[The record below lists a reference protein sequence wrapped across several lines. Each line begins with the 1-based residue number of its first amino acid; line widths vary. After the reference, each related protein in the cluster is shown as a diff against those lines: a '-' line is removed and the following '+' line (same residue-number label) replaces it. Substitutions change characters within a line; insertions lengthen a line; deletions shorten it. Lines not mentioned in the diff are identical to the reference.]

1 MGCSCVKP
9 KIKMDFS
16 EFNKKYNEDIS
27 NDKKVYKFNNKR
39 DEGIGDE
46 GLKIF
51 CTFDLKFLERLYLSY
66 NAISNID
73 CFEDMELPKLIV
85 LDLSHNKIKNINIF
99 AKVKYPLERL
109 DLCFNE
115 INNID
120 IFKEEETLPKLNSLF
135 LSNNDINFDDEKIK
149 KILEKFNERIKKNK
163 GKDMEYKNDESYSD
177 ILKRLKTL
185 NDKIKSNIGIYDK
198 KAISRLKT
206 LKDSNGINNEE
217 LNKIIDGISLLSSSE
232 QKDEN
237 NNID

>member
-1 MGCSCVKP
+1 MGCSCGKP
-9 KIKMDFS
+9 KINMDFS
-16 EFNKKYNEDIS
+16 EFNKKYDEDIS
-27 NDKKVYKFNNKR
+27 NDKKLYKFNNKR

-163 GKDMEYKNDESYSD
+163 RYG
-177 ILKRLKTL
+177 IQKR
-185 NDKIKSNIGIYDK
+185 
-198 KAISRLKT
+198 
-206 LKDSNGINNEE
+206 
-217 LNKIIDGISLLSSSE
+217 
-232 QKDEN
+232 
-237 NNID
+237 

>member
-1 MGCSCVKP
+1 MGCSCGKP
-9 KIKMDFS
+9 KINMDFS
-16 EFNKKYNEDIS
+16 EFNKKYDEDIS
-27 NDKKVYKFNNKR
+27 NDKKLYKFNNKR

-51 CTFDLKFLERLYLSY
+51 CAFDLKILERLYLSY

>member
-1 MGCSCVKP
+1 MGCSCGKP
-9 KIKMDFS
+9 KINMDFS
-16 EFNKKYNEDIS
+16 EFNKKYDEDIS

-51 CTFDLKFLERLYLSY
+51 CAFDLKILERLYLSY